1 MCYNYSMNKKSG
13 LTIIEALLVIL
24 AISLITVIFFIQ
36 KSDLD
41 ALHRDDIKKSAI
53 NAIYYAL
60 EESFYKDHGYYPE
73 YLTKDTLTVI
83 DPANFTDPS
92 GYTLGDPESSYS
104 YQAANCVDGKCQ
116 EYTLKASLEKEAT
129 YAKYN
134 SN

>member
-1 MCYNYSMNKKSG
+1 MNVKKS
-13 LTIIEALLVIL
+13 LTFLEILLIVFFVAAIL
-24 AISLITVIFFIQ
+24 VFFFIQ